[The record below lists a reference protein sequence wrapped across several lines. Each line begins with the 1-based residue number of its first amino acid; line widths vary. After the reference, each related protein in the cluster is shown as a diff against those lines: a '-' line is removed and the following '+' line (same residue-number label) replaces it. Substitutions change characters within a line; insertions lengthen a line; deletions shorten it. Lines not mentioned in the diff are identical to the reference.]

1 MKKFVFSLI
10 VLSNC
15 CLAQDPKHTS
25 DAKSHF
31 VCIQSNDTYHDR
43 QGCASLN
50 MCSGGKIRKTK
61 NVEGLKPCSK
71 CARVQQRHIASGF
84 TDIKRILGVKDK
96 KQIRDSLGTSAGT
109 IQRPGGLSLRI
120 SGPPES
126 RTVNTIEFFLSPPV
140 AFIEDSIITQK
151 FYDRLG
157 LQFEGCKVDTIRNTT
172 PHPVTNKIKKDVAI
186 EYRGCAI
193 VEPRDAYEDTSK
205 YYYELLFIANDKEV
219 TTELEKVQLTL
230 RVDKE

>member
-1 MKKFVFSLI
+1 MKKILFILVVI
-10 VLSNC
+10 SNC
-15 CLAQDPKHTS
+15 CLAQDPS

-31 VCIQSNDTYHDR
+31 VCIQSTNVYHDR

-61 NVEGLKPCSK
+61 NVEGLKPCPK
-71 CARVQQRHIASGF
+71 CARPSQRHIASGF

-96 KQIRDSLGTSAGT
+96 KQIRDSLGTNAGT

-140 AFIEDSIITQK
+140 AFNEDSILTKK

-157 LQFEGCKVDTIRNTT
+157 LQFERCKADTIRNTT
-172 PHPVTNKIKKDVAI
+172 PHPVTNKFKKDVTV

-193 VEPRDAYEDTSK
+193 VEPRDAYEDTSR
-205 YYYELLFIANDKEV
+205 YYYELVFLASEKEL
-219 TTELEKVQLTL
+219 TTELEKVQLNL
-230 RVDKE
+230 RVDKQ